1 MEYEIRTASKNDIDQ
16 LESLFSSKLAE
27 YFGEKRKPPLSQL
40 FQEYQTHRLVVCQ
53 PKGPRA
59 LLAYSE
65 FCIYPN
71 IPVLSNDC
79 WPQWLKCRFCV
90 DLPITLMNTIFFN
103 FYIHMSEHA
112 NILNQLIM
120 EVFYREHK
128 VSFLVVTRPP
138 NYSPK
143 EFEQLEKIG
152 KIYYPIAFDMFSCRN
167 LPTIIVVSRS
177 KFMPS
182 VAFRKALP
190 EDNDDVIDMID
201 VYEPERRE
209 EHGDFFIAELLLGT
223 AGSDMEKN
231 KVIVTEESGST
242 TGGSTGMMWLTEE
255 VDIEE
260 LIRNFDL
267 ESLGN
272 LVTCTPDVPHAS
284 VQFDVFTAEQRQYFN
299 LKKNMSYFKRRSVS
313 LRKDSQRSV
322 YSEYDPKELVAH
334 ESLFTKFKYITDE
347 LSNSSNYLDKVSK
360 TLNISF
366 DMPARKSMTKNRK
379 YCLNNASRAFVLKNF
394 ILHPSLR
401 LEYTFYYLCAMFSAY
416 PDRDYCVVPLAPGAK
431 NSVSL
436 WALLKFF
443 IRVQHRP
450 SSEMSDEVF
459 VAHRCSINTEL
470 SIYHLVKD
478 DVEDVIKLLSVTN
491 QSKLS
496 DDSLKS
502 GRESHIQETISHQI
516 KIIKQISSDVLY
528 NPMSEFSFWI
538 IRCGHT
544 SRENTTAVG
553 FAILRPFS
561 NYEAVYKQ
569 FVLPH
574 DEDYMTFDRCELVML
589 RLHPYFHMWSDEVL
603 RTVAIRS
610 GYREIFYFQEIIGE
624 PLPNDLAQ
632 KMMPVEPRRLRRNWF
647 IDTQSEHCYR
657 RSSTQVD
664 LSKINCV
671 MDQFY
676 LFRHN
681 LFPSK
686 FMGNQNPIV
695 IVGFSDICKAFLRL
709 MVFGWNTPDYKYVN
723 VNNCL
728 PIVDI
733 TVIVKNGEIEAEY
746 DPNVAC
752 QYCYRKEECYL
763 SNKNSSPF
771 VMDTTQ
777 RLDMRNWINF
787 VSGKV
792 TYIDRAEKFIRLDN
806 NCKVFYDKLLLL
818 CDTKFGLPTLGRID
832 ESNHA
837 YPYNYAHINGR
848 LDKIM
853 LYHKLEEL
861 NDCVMIKKKVIIYG
875 YTLALYEC
883 IDFLLKHN
891 CRPENI
897 VYVQPHKVMEP
908 EYLNNPTND
917 RNLDNILVQMVSDL
931 GIKVYESANFVSFS
945 FYANAS
951 FIDRV
956 YFKLVPSGNP
966 MSLSCSL
973 FINFMENFMP
983 MSIEQMLIKS
993 DIHMRNRKI
1002 LVDEDYCT
1010 NDPHI
1015 YAAGKHVTFG
1025 LDSFYQY
1032 IYTSEREMAQ
1042 KLIDILQ
1049 LSQEPY
1055 TKERKFSKPCLFH
1068 CLLPLGHMVIKITVP
1083 KRFLLGKLTNEYS
1096 HIMTSYCSS
1105 GDFFR
1110 VRLNPNLLVEEIVC
1124 VTRKLYKPLYFLEYF
1139 CGKHETLLNN
1149 MNSRWKMGL
1158 IKNFVSFFE
1167 APWTEYLMHDRFDDM
1182 QTKNHDTLIAL
1193 LQHMHCGVKG
1203 MNIGDTDFGDACKNF
1218 LEANLLK
1225 FLRKYRKEF
1234 INEFALP
1241 EDWEVEEQA

>member
-1 MEYEIRTASKNDIDQ
+1 
-16 LESLFSSKLAE
+16 
-27 YFGEKRKPPLSQL
+27 
-40 FQEYQTHRLVVCQ
+40 
-53 PKGPRA
+53 
-59 LLAYSE
+59 
-65 FCIYPN
+65 
-71 IPVLSNDC
+71 
-79 WPQWLKCRFCV
+79 
-90 DLPITLMNTIFFN
+90 
-103 FYIHMSEHA
+103 
-112 NILNQLIM
+112 
-120 EVFYREHK
+120 
-128 VSFLVVTRPP
+128 
-138 NYSPK
+138 
-143 EFEQLEKIG
+143 
-152 KIYYPIAFDMFSCRN
+152 
-167 LPTIIVVSRS
+167 
-177 KFMPS
+177 MPS
-182 VAFRKALP
+182 VSFRKALP
-190 EDNDDVIDMID
+190 EDNDDIVDMVD
-201 VYEPERRE
+201 VHEPEMRQER
-209 EHGDFFIAELLLGT
+209 GDFFIAELLLGT
-223 AGSDMEKN
+223 AGGNIERDQI
-231 KVIVTEESGST
+231 IVTEEAGSSVD
-242 TGGSTGMMWLTEE
+242 GSTGMMWLTEE

-272 LVTCTPDVPHAS
+272 LVTCTPDMPHAT
-284 VQFDVFTAEQRQYFN
+284 VQFNVFTAEQRQYFN
-299 LKKNMSYFKRRSVS
+299 LKKNLNYLKRRGVS
-313 LRKDSQRSV
+313 LRKGSEVST
-322 YSEYDPKELVAH
+322 YSEMDTGLLGATER
-334 ESLFTKFKYITDE
+334 LFTKFKYITDE
-347 LSNSSNYLDKVSK
+347 LSNSSNYLDKVPK

-366 DMPARKSMTKNRK
+366 DMPTRKSMSKNKK
-379 YCLNNASRAFVLKNF
+379 YGLNNASRAFLLKNF

-401 LEYTFYYLCAMFSAY
+401 LEYSYYYICAMFSAY
-416 PDRDYCVVPLAPGAK
+416 PDRDYCVVPVSPSAN
-431 NSVSL
+431 NSASL

-470 SIYHLVKD
+470 SIYHLAKD
-478 DVEDVIKLLSVTN
+478 DIDDVIKLMSVNN
-491 QSKLS
+491 QTKFSNE
-496 DDSLKS
+496 SLNS
-502 GRESHIQETISHQI
+502 GLDSHIQETVTHQI
-516 KIIKQISSDVLY
+516 KIVKQISSDVLY
-528 NPMSEFSFWI
+528 NPMSEFSFWV

-632 KMMPVEPRRLRRNWF
+632 KMMPVEPRRMRRNWF

-686 FMGNQNPIV
+686 FIGNQNPIV

-709 MVFGWNTPDYKYVN
+709 MVFGWNTPDYKYVS

-728 PIVDI
+728 PVVEI
-733 TVIVKNGEIEAEY
+733 TVIVDHGEIEAEY

-752 QYCYRKEECYL
+752 QYCGRKEDCYL
-763 SNKNSSPF
+763 SNKNSCPF

-792 TYIDRAEKFIRLDN
+792 TYINRDEKFIRLDN

-818 CDTKFGLPTLGRID
+818 CDTKFGLPTLGRTD
-832 ESNHA
+832 ETHQA

-861 NDCVMIKKKVIIYG
+861 NDCELSKKKIIIYG

-883 IDFLLKHN
+883 IDFMLKHN

-897 VYVQPHKVMEP
+897 VYVQPHKVIKP

-917 RNLDNILVQMVSDL
+917 KNLDDILVQMVSDL
-931 GIKVYESANFVSFS
+931 GIKVYESANFVRFS
-945 FYANAS
+945 LYTSVN

-956 YFKLVPSGNP
+956 HFKLFPSGNTL
-966 MSLSCSL
+966 SLTCNI
-973 FINFMENFMP
+973 FINFMENYMP
-983 MSIEQMLIKS
+983 MSIERMLLNS
-993 DIHMRNRKI
+993 DINMKNRKI

-1010 NDPHI
+1010 NDPNI
-1015 YAAGKHVTFG
+1015 YAAGKHVTFVW
-1025 LDSFYQY
+1025 DSFYQY

-1049 LSQEPY
+1049 LSQESY

-1083 KRFLLGKLTNEYS
+1083 KRFLLGKLSNEYS
-1096 HIMTSYCSS
+1096 QFMTSYSSS

-1110 VRLNPNLLVEEIVC
+1110 VRLSQNLIVEEIVC

-1149 MNSRWKMGL
+1149 MHSRWKMGL
-1158 IKNFVSFFE
+1158 IKDFVSFFE

-1182 QTKNHDTLIAL
+1182 QNKNHSTLITL
-1193 LQHMHCGVKG
+1193 LQHMYFGVNG
-1203 MNIGDTDFGDACKNF
+1203 MSIGDSDFDGACKHF
-1218 LEANLLK
+1218 LELNLLK

-1234 INEFALP
+1234 INEFVLP
-1241 EDWEVEEQA
+1241 EDWETEKQV